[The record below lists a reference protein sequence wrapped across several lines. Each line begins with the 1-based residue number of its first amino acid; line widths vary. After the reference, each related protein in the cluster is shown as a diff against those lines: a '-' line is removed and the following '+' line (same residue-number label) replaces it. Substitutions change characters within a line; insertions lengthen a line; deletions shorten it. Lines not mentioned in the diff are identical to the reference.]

1 MAQCPRNNITIHS
14 LFLPLAKPTHVKSD
28 MTVKSETSICYYSEL
43 VLESVV
49 DSLIRREAQLTSHK
63 AARTTATFT
72 ISGKADFRNSIFG
85 SPMFKER
92 ILWVVVGGKRLVVD
106 GEIEMRG
113 SGATMRL
120 TKW

>member
-1 MAQCPRNNITIHS
+1 
-14 LFLPLAKPTHVKSD
+14 
-28 MTVKSETSICYYSEL
+28 MTVKSKTSICYYSEL

-49 DSLIRREAQLTSHK
+49 DSLIEREAQLTSHM
-63 AARTTATFT
+63 AARTTATFM
-72 ISGKADFRNSIFG
+72 ISGKANFRNSIFG
-85 SPMFKER
+85 SPMFKEC

>member
-1 MAQCPRNNITIHS
+1 MI
-14 LFLPLAKPTHVKSD
+14 VKS
-28 MTVKSETSICYYSEL
+28 KTSIYYYSEL

-49 DSLIRREAQLTSHK
+49 DLLIEREAQLTSHM
-63 AARTTATFT
+63 AARMTAMFM
-72 ISGKADFRNSIFG
+72 ISSKADFQNSIFG

-113 SGATMRL
+113 SSVTMQL